1 MEIEKVIGVLLGLGS
16 VIVLLIGYVLVLLEE
31 KERNYE

>member
-31 KERNYE
+31 KERKDE

>member
-31 KERNYE
+31 KGEKS